1 MAHKAA
7 FGMLCEREKTQSGI
21 NTKHG
26 RDAHKMRGR
35 YVKAFTI
42 FGILLASTIAYPNS
56 YAESEVTL
64 NLDKGVYFVGESVI
78 VSGLVQPP
86 SDIVPIVVQVLN
98 PKNEACDS
106 QQINVSDD
114 GSFVAEPVKLAGR
127 ICSIVGTYT
136 VAAFYGEQESSITF
150 ELHAHAA
157 ATQNTTERLQA
168 LLNMLIKAR
177 ENIDNKIAE
186 VQGKGIEI
194 PADVMET
201 YEEALAEVQETEDA
215 VAANDAPAAK
225 EHTKNAL
232 LSFRDVFK
240 ALVLL
245 EDKPEVKVSVA
256 EESDGLKKAEEVNE
270 LRQAITRA
278 KEFKDRLAN
287 IAVTNNINITA
298 TSTLSDNFAGFDEAI
313 QEAED
318 LVNDGKIDEAARALA
333 KSRQILQD
341 IQKSLMEQARAQRQL
356 KAKEFVE
363 RMVSRIDEMI
373 ENAKAIGL
381 SQDVIDALENAKTK
395 LLAAKSVNEIL
406 SVAEEIK
413 VEKDEFTEQ
422 KRKNFERAIE
432 HLESRLHEA
441 KLNAEQF
448 GISDDVFDEIQE
460 LVDDAKEQWAA
471 GETKSAMNML
481 EKAEKS
487 LRQVSGTMER
497 AKKLFGELDRLANA
511 AEELREKAAGNQE
524 ALDAI
529 DKAVALINN
538 AKGTLMI
545 AVSQDD
551 LENAY
556 GMSEQAKQL
565 LERARHMIG
574 SKITP
579 KPGTVNDS
587 NALKRRVQALEDK
600 AERLKEIAEK
610 QQNREAMGII
620 MESIDIINKA
630 KQMISEEDYE
640 QAKLLLN
647 QADELLTK
655 AERILRSGRGAG
667 SKTNAPVNETQ
678 ARAITQEI
686 EMLEAVVADLK
697 SKAGDNKEADEH
709 INAAIEDLNDAK
721 EMVKQGHL
729 DKAKSKV
736 NDAKEHLRTAKQ
748 FIDGKSSEEKESGND
763 RSG

>member
-1 MAHKAA
+1 
-7 FGMLCEREKTQSGI
+7 
-21 NTKHG
+21 
-26 RDAHKMRGR
+26 
-35 YVKAFTI
+35 
-42 FGILLASTIAYPNS
+42 
-56 YAESEVTL
+56 
-64 NLDKGVYFVGESVI
+64 
-78 VSGLVQPP
+78 
-86 SDIVPIVVQVLN
+86 
-98 PKNEACDS
+98 
-106 QQINVSDD
+106 
-114 GSFVAEPVKLAGR
+114 
-127 ICSIVGTYT
+127 
-136 VAAFYGEQESSITF
+136 
-150 ELHAHAA
+150 
-157 ATQNTTERLQA
+157 
-168 LLNMLIKAR
+168 
-177 ENIDNKIAE
+177 
-186 VQGKGIEI
+186 
-194 PADVMET
+194 
-201 YEEALAEVQETEDA
+201 
-215 VAANDAPAAK
+215 
-225 EHTKNAL
+225 
-232 LSFRDVFK
+232 
-240 ALVLL
+240 
-245 EDKPEVKVSVA
+245 
-256 EESDGLKKAEEVNE
+256 
-270 LRQAITRA
+270 
-278 KEFKDRLAN
+278 
-287 IAVTNNINITA
+287 
-298 TSTLSDNFAGFDEAI
+298 
-313 QEAED
+313 
-318 LVNDGKIDEAARALA
+318 
-333 KSRQILQD
+333 
-341 IQKSLMEQARAQRQL
+341 
-356 KAKEFVE
+356 
-363 RMVSRIDEMI
+363 MI

-406 SVAEEIK
+406 SIAEEIK

-441 KLNAEQF
+441 KLNAQQF

-529 DKAVALINN
+529 DKAVALISD
-538 AKGTLMI
+538 AKGTLMT

-551 LENAY
+551 LENVY

-565 LERARHMIG
+565 LERVRHMIG
-574 SKITP
+574 SKITRT
-579 KPGTVNDS
+579 PGTVDDS
-587 NALKRRVQALEDK
+587 NALKRRIQALADK

-640 QAKLLLN
+640 HAKSLLN

-655 AERILRSGRGAG
+655 AERILRSGRDAG

-678 ARAITQEI
+678 AIAQEI

-721 EMVKQGHL
+721 ELVEQGHL